1 MEQQTALDRFKD
13 IPELIT
19 LVASFLDN
27 KDIVSLQLASHDIYS
42 IESFDLYYDAL
53 IEASKEQKTRS
64 SLKQSRL
71 KTCSPAS
78 TSTSSSLQL
87 PNHAL
92 LNAILGEKALYKLCQ
107 SSVMF
112 TARFFYVA
120 RFSPLITSLTL
131 IRFKIDSFVQ
141 LDFLARILSGI
152 GTLRDLDLCFCSD
165 LPYVDTSWKHI
176 HCCPPLVQSLTVG
189 IESADDFSSTSEDAS
204 DDDVP
209 DSPAA
214 VSTPIEDRQTPLAR
228 LSKLEFLPRE
238 DRVDAEVY
246 MSILEFLPA
255 LETTDIPAVDSSQR
269 DVALHMAEC
278 CPRLKSLRQT
288 GFSFDK
294 QGTMMHQLLEAK
306 AANTIESVLVFQ
318 VEERP
323 SSRNLLGLHHH
334 FLSLKSIIFDACTRV
349 NQVTV
354 NAILFGCP
362 DLEVFRITSHARS
375 NFEHSL
381 HEIVKKPWAS
391 NKFKELR
398 LILTLN
404 GLSNLPDDF
413 YPEEDMPPDGV
424 KRLTKFYRQIGS
436 LRELR
441 ILDLRVDFD
450 KGMYDVDEPIEY
462 FHYPFTGFLTL
473 EDRQRYRIGWLGLM
487 GGLTKLEELRGSFN
501 IEAMLEGF
509 ELEMPEVYWIA
520 NNWPSLKVIELFSKR
535 RVKKWR
541 KNQLAMTL
549 MAMRPELKIT
559 VP

>member
-1 MEQQTALDRFKD
+1 
-13 IPELIT
+13 
-19 LVASFLDN
+19 
-27 KDIVSLQLASHDIYS
+27 
-42 IESFDLYYDAL
+42 
-53 IEASKEQKTRS
+53 
-64 SLKQSRL
+64 
-71 KTCSPAS
+71 
-78 TSTSSSLQL
+78 
-87 PNHAL
+87 
-92 LNAILGEKALYKLCQ
+92 
-107 SSVMF
+107 MF

-131 IRFKIDSFVQ
+131 IRFKIDSFEQ
-141 LDFLARILSGI
+141 LGFLARILSGI
-152 GTLRDLDLCFCSD
+152 GMLRDLDLCFCSD
-165 LPYVDTSWKHI
+165 LPSVDVLSTII

-189 IESADDFSSTSEDAS
+189 IESADDFSSTSED
-204 DDDVP
+204 P
-209 DSPAA
+209 DPPAA

-238 DRVDAEVY
+238 HRVDAEVY

-255 LETTDIPAVDSSQR
+255 LETTDIPAISSSQR
-269 DVALHMAEC
+269 DVALRMAQC

-288 GFSFDK
+288 GFSFDR
-294 QGTMMHQLLEAK
+294 QGTMMHRLLEAK
-306 AANTIESVLVFQ
+306 AANTIE
-318 VEERP
+318 
-323 SSRNLLGLHHH
+323 
-334 FLSLKSIIFDACTRV
+334 V

-462 FHYPFTGFLTL
+462 FHYSFTGFLTL